1 MVRNILLLCTGNI
14 CRSPMAEGLLREA
27 LPAHEIFS
35 AGICAQDGAEAD
47 PIAIEL
53 MWQAG
58 IDISG
63 HRARNLASWM
73 MREADLVLTM
83 DSDQLQFVSHRYPA
97 AQDKL
102 ARLGE
107 PCGLDIPDP
116 YRQGLPAFQHA
127 YRLIE
132 RAVQRRLPQLASSRP
147 AANCRYAA
155 AHCPE

>member
-1 MVRNILLLCTGNI
+1 MQRNILLLCTGNI
-14 CRSPMAEGLLREA
+14 CRSPMAEGLMREH
-27 LPAHEIFS
+27 LPRHEIFS
-35 AGICAQDGAEAD
+35 AGLCALDGAPAD
-47 PIAIEL
+47 PIAVEL

-83 DSDQLQFVSHRYPA
+83 DSAQQQYIAQRFPA
-97 AQDKL
+97 ARDKFT
-102 ARLGE
+102 RLGE
-107 PCGLDIPDP
+107 PCDMDIPDP

-132 RAVQRRLPQLASSRP
+132 CVVQRRLPVLARHGV
-147 AANCRYAA
+147 ACALN
-155 AHCPE
+155 